1 MANEHNTRWQM
12 SIMLDSKVVYGS
24 FFRQVIISYHRR
36 RHRPPQPRP
45 HRLAGVT
52 YTLLYRQRKPIW
64 RDGFG
69 RMTEVTCRF
78 GQTTEWNLA
87 KWPNESWPN
96 DRTIRENGERR
107 YPRMKKLRT
116 ILPSAG
122 IAMILFMTVGID
134 TNYINNHL
142 RFLMQGR
149 GEALKAGL
157 TPTIGISAN
166 RV

>member
-1 MANEHNTRWQM
+1 MK
-12 SIMLDSKVVYGS
+12 L
-24 FFRQVIISYHRR
+24 
-36 RHRPPQPRP
+36 
-45 HRLAGVT
+45 
-52 YTLLYRQRKPIW
+52 
-64 RDGFG
+64 
-69 RMTEVTCRF
+69 
-78 GQTTEWNLA
+78 GQTTERILA
-87 KWPNESWPN
+87 KRPNESWPN

-149 GEALKAGL
+149 GEALEAGL